1 MKMIAV
7 FKDAGQPAGTDT
19 MAVPD
24 QDTRREDASRQNA
37 VGLAMDTSKLVDCR
51 NRLLT
56 LTNQEEIHDEHLCH

>member
-24 QDTRREDASRQNA
+24 QDTRREDARRRNA
-37 VGLAMDTSKLVDCR
+37 VELAMDISKLANYSIVYGS
-51 NRLLT
+51 
-56 LTNQEEIHDEHLCH
+56 